1 MAATDLLQ
9 LNIRDERNDKK
20 YFEKVGQS
28 FIEP

>member
-9 LNIRDERNDKK
+9 LKNRDERNDKK
-20 YFEKVGQS
+20 YFEKVGQF